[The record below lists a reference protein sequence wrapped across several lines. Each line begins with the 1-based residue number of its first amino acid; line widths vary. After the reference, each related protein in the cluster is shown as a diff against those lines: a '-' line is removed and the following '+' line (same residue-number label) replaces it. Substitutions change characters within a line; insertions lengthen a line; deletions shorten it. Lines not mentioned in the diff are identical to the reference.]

1 MKIKYQSGGVV
12 SYTPFIPQSGGA
24 TTSGSSGSTE
34 KADKITGTLQ
44 KEIIDVLKE
53 NGLQSDVDNFLSQAN
68 SFLASSQNLS
78 AMSLFGGE
86 NDKYTMSHLIG
97 ILSMANKVKQNKAQ
111 YDLATDKL
119 KAENAWN
126 EVAVASNGYLYVMD
140 ANHKMST
147 ISAEEFHKNR
157 DKYQALTN
165 SQVLGLREQD
175 PSLAYRSDILKDAA
189 GAIGMKTISDQL
201 VDVVNK
207 FGTTTRN
214 EYIKN
219 TGEQISQSAWDG
231 MQILIGNGPQG
242 YYKATTKSE
251 RENVQSA
258 LSYLWR
264 TLGADGQK
272 RLRAETAINGGDPNK
287 NQYDL
292 LMEVL
297 QHHTDYE
304 RTVDF
309 DKTATEYE
317 AEKDKKASEA
327 LTPES
332 RTEMIARGYGI
343 PEKIEIVP
351 RVETPGETQTAI
363 TADAINFGQLLDKQG
378 DMLNGLISL
387 REVLKQDPAFRAQ
400 TDAKNITFG
409 NIHLKQGDLDKIVV
423 DTNWNNLS
431 GVYLPYKEDGAGVV
445 PDFSM
450 IDAYNFVEQKLK
462 ENPNMIA
469 AEVQKL
475 LKSKGIDPSKVERV
489 QINGQYV
496 YKLKTQY
503 FLTFSAYGNRDT
515 LKAIK
520 DNTRYFEHLGE
531 EGGVWMRKDA
541 LSQFN
546 PKVFNEVTKYG
557 KLDHGKKSAP
567 IVEGSFWKADDWDA
581 KDAYMGNIF
590 VAVDPARA
598 LYATE
603 HKLTE
608 KAVFENPIER
618 MQIVQNAQNP
628 RMKANFDE

>member
-78 AMSLFGGE
+78 TMSLFGGE
-86 NDKYTMSHLIG
+86 DDKYTMSHLIG

-126 EVAVASNGYLYVMD
+126 EVAVASNGYLYVID

-175 PSLAYRSDILKDAA
+175 PNLAYRSDILKDAA

-201 VDVVNK
+201 VEVVNK

-272 RLRAETAINGGDPNK
+272 RLRAETVINGGDPNK

-309 DKTATEYE
+309 DSS
-317 AEKDKKASEA
+317 ASNYDPDGDGKGSDPGSA
-327 LTPES
+327 LTEG
-332 RTEMIARGYGI
+332 TLAMEVARGNLTETTAYMS
-343 PEKIEIVP
+343 PVAQ
-351 RVETPGETQTAI
+351 RVSDKSMMAFK
-363 TADAINFGQLLDKQG
+363 AWNAGQLQDKQG
-378 DMLNGLISL
+378 DILHANNLQDLIPKIS
-387 REVLKQDPAFRAQ
+387 Q
-400 TDAKNITFG
+400 AKSADTSTVVFG
-409 NIHLKQGDLDKIVV
+409 NQLL
-423 DTNWNNLS
+423 TN
-431 GVYLPYKEDGAGVV
+431 EQIAGVV
-445 PDFSM
+445 WDGSSLATRVALPKKYVNGKQVPDFDLMTALNELNGWIKDNPGVTNLEIQQKMQNLAYEGVYFDPNTQSYQ
-450 IDAYNFVEQKLK
+450 IDPDKMGFFLSFAAYGSDDLMDIKDESKPFLQKLTRREGK
-462 ENPNMIA
+462 A
-469 AEVQKL
+469 
-475 LKSKGIDPSKVERV
+475 
-489 QINGQYV
+489 
-496 YKLKTQY
+496 LKTQ
-503 FLTFSAYGNRDT
+503 FNNLVHYGNLT
-515 LKAIK
+515 P
-520 DNTRYFEHLGE
+520 N
-531 EGGVWMRKDA
+531 RKDKQKNDLGSSEA
-541 LSQFN
+541 NDFY
-546 PKVFNEVTKYG
+546 YG
-557 KLDHGKKSAP
+557 NIYIP
-567 IVEGSFWKADDWDA
+567 IVDPMQATMTTREQLYPKS
-581 KDAYMGNIF
+581 MF
-590 VAVDPARA
+590 VNSPRQNE
-598 LYATE
+598 LGQ
-603 HKLTE
+603 
-608 KAVFENPIER
+608 
-618 MQIVQNAQNP
+618 QILQNQQQSNWTT
-628 RMKANFDE
+628 NF

>member
-1 MKIKYQSGGVV
+1 MKLKYQSGGVV
-12 SYTPFIPQSGGA
+12 SYTPFIPQSGA
-24 TTSGSSGSTE
+24 TATSSGKTE
-34 KADKITGTLQ
+34 KTEKITETLQ

-68 SFLASSQNLS
+68 AFLTSSQNLS

-97 ILSMANKVKQNKAQ
+97 VLSLANKVKQNKAQ

-126 EVAVASNGYLYVMD
+126 EVAVASNGYLYVID

-157 DKYQALTN
+157 NKYQALTN

-219 TGEQISQSAWDG
+219 TGDQISQSAWDG

-292 LMEVL
+292 LMEVI

-309 DKTATEYE
+309 DSSASNYDPDGDGKKGDPTE
-317 AEKDKKASEA
+317 S
-327 LTPES
+327 LTQGTLPMEV
-332 RTEMIARGYGI
+332 ARGNLTETVAYMS
-343 PEKIEIVP
+343 PVAQ
-351 RVETPGETQTAI
+351 RVSDKSMMAFK
-363 TADAINFGQLLDKQG
+363 AWNAGQLQDRQG
-378 DMLNGLISL
+378 D
-387 REVLKQDPAFRAQ
+387 VLHANNLQDLLPNVEQ
-400 TDAKNITFG
+400 AKAADTSTIVFG
-409 NIHLKQGDLDKIVV
+409 NQVISPQELGSIVWDGSSLATRVALPKKYVNGKQ
-423 DTNWNNLS
+423 
-431 GVYLPYKEDGAGVV
+431 V
-445 PDFSM
+445 PDFDLM
-450 IDAYNFVEQKLK
+450 TRLNELNAWIDD
-462 ENPNMIA
+462 NPGVTSLEIQDKMKDLVS
-469 AEVQKL
+469 E
-475 LKSKGIDPSKVERV
+475 GITFD
-489 QINGQYV
+489 INTKRYTISPDRMGF
-496 YKLKTQY
+496 
-503 FLTFSAYGNRDT
+503 FLSFAAYGSDDLLNITDASKPF
-515 LKAIK
+515 LHK
-520 DNTRYFEHLGE
+520 LS
-531 EGGVWMRKDA
+531 RKDGRQ
-541 LSQFN
+541 LKDQFN
-546 PKVFNEVTKYG
+546 NYVQYG
-557 KLDHGKKSAP
+557 KATPGKKEKQKNGFESSEAGDFYYGNIYIP
-567 IVEGSFWKADDWDA
+567 IVDPLQATITTTSQYYPKSTFMDSSKQVELGQQILAAQQQSNWK
-581 KDAYMGNIF
+581 
-590 VAVDPARA
+590 
-598 LYATE
+598 L
-603 HKLTE
+603 
-608 KAVFENPIER
+608 
-618 MQIVQNAQNP
+618 
-628 RMKANFDE
+628 NF